1 MNNIKRQ
8 NFNIFS
14 FKIRMKH
21 KFTLSTNRNILKKSK
36 CQQYFL
42 CFIVCILESSQGTYL
57 WRSSI
62 QLPLQ
67 FTVILI
73 IMKIMILR
81 GLIMLCYDLWTI
93 TLWFWFPRNSI
104 CTILIIVTRNDKI
117 LFVATMFLLTFH
129 SIYLVITDFSKIFI
143 YFTVL

>member
-1 MNNIKRQ
+1 
-8 NFNIFS
+8 
-14 FKIRMKH
+14 MKH
-21 KFTLSTNRNILKKSK
+21 KFTLSTNQNILKKSK

-81 GLIMLCYDLWTI
+81 GLIMLCYDL
-93 TLWFWFPRNSI
+93 
-104 CTILIIVTRNDKI
+104 
-117 LFVATMFLLTFH
+117 
-129 SIYLVITDFSKIFI
+129 
-143 YFTVL
+143 